1 MTVIA
6 EKAASAL
13 SRMGIDFDAV
23 YNAHVP
29 LMIGIAVDR
38 FHISHSDAQTLAH
51 QIFLVYFM
59 KPEDVKEPRAWF
71 VGAISVPKR
80 KQDMGVTGNVASHRL
95 VGGDPFLSFGQRL
108 FPLLNL

>member
-6 EKAASAL
+6 EKAQSAL

-38 FHISHSDAQTLAH
+38 FHIEQSDAQTLAH
-51 QIFLVYFM
+51 AALS
-59 KPEDVKEPRAWF
+59 P
-71 VGAISVPKR
+71 
-80 KQDMGVTGNVASHRL
+80 VA
-95 VGGDPFLSFGQRL
+95 V
-108 FPLLNL
+108 LLTREVMWEE